1 MLKSYRSALLVLS
14 AALAASV
21 ALPTVFCAGCGGS
34 SVEATVQR
42 VGKRAI
48 AETVMVAGNLQAST
62 PIQVIPQVSG
72 SVARVYAQEGREV
85 TAGEPLI
92 QLDTSNLE
100 QSLLSAKAG
109 LESSGAIAGT
119 LNGLS
124 STANNIGSAVNST
137 LEGVDAGVTSLYNL
151 QKLLVPALPEEER
164 LAALKAIESQYQQ
177 YLAGVS
183 NRPSFSGA
191 SAGLS
196 TGAQQAAAQNA
207 VAIAQN
213 NLQAA
218 TIVAPSSGTVV
229 PVQSGGTSVS
239 SMLSALLSSFSDML
253 PSGLNLSSL
262 SGLTGGMATMGMATS
277 GQPAPGSF
285 ITAGTAVYQI
295 VDLKSMSLLAKVDE
309 SDIAKIQPGQ
319 AVTVSLEA
327 YPEKHYPGVVSR
339 VADVATTNEAGAT
352 AFDVTIQLDQADVK
366 LKIGMTGTA
375 EVTVATK
382 KATTVVPVEAVVDR
396 KGKKYVFRV
405 VNGKARLTPVTLGL
419 TTESSVEV
427 IEGVQPG
434 DRVVVRGVE
443 KLKDGQGVKI

>member
-1 MLKSYRSALLVLS
+1 
-14 AALAASV
+14 
-21 ALPTVFCAGCGGS
+21 
-34 SVEATVQR
+34 
-42 VGKRAI
+42 
-48 AETVMVAGNLQAST
+48 
-62 PIQVIPQVSG
+62 
-72 SVARVYAQEGREV
+72 
-85 TAGEPLI
+85 
-92 QLDTSNLE
+92 
-100 QSLLSAKAG
+100 
-109 LESSGAIAGT
+109 
-119 LNGLS
+119 
-124 STANNIGSAVNST
+124 
-137 LEGVDAGVTSLYNL
+137 
-151 QKLLVPALPEEER
+151 
-164 LAALKAIESQYQQ
+164 
-177 YLAGVS
+177 
-183 NRPSFSGA
+183 
-191 SAGLS
+191 
-196 TGAQQAAAQNA
+196 
-207 VAIAQN
+207 
-213 NLQAA
+213 
-218 TIVAPSSGTVV
+218 
-229 PVQSGGTSVS
+229 
-239 SMLSALLSSFSDML
+239 L
-253 PSGLNLSSL
+253 PSGLHRSSL